1 MKKITI
7 YIFLLSSIFSFGQT
21 RKKDTIVSLKEVV
34 IEEKLRKE
42 RIQSEVKL
50 ACSVDEYLA
59 TSNNISFIKRGAYA
73 WEPMLNNMNTERST
87 ITIEGMH
94 VFGACTDKM
103 DPVTSY
109 VETNNLSKIDIHSG
123 QEGGMHGATIAGGI
137 DLRRKQIAFSEE
149 PKLGGNTQLG
159 FQENNNHRFALADIH
174 YSSSKF
180 VADGTAAYR
189 KAENYKDGRGNRVK
203 HSHFEKYNTSLGL
216 AYKTGDL
223 SAVKADAIFDVAKD
237 VGYPAL
243 PMDTWLARALISS
256 VSFKQLFEEKSL
268 KVWDSKFYFNAI
280 EHYMDDTTRP
290 ENLVHMDMPGWSTT
304 YGLTSKLLFKTDS
317 HTTDIQL
324 NGYSNYSLAEMT
336 MYPRDRSKVKG
347 FAFTWPGVTTN
358 YGGISVSNQWD
369 MSEREQ
375 LIFGGTIGVHHNHI
389 EYLDFIRVFNQN
401 TADSPEQRV
410 RFLPSLHSSYQI
422 KLTPITF
429 SLGMGYGH
437 RAPSVSEAYGYY
449 IYNSFDRYDYIGT
462 PNLKNEI
469 SYEINGGISFEKE
482 AFIME
487 LKCNYFY
494 IENYILGKILNVAFP
509 MNAASVGVKKY
520 EALEYAKIFNSS
532 LNFRYSFLE
541 DFQWKGSLNYAKG
554 IDFNNENLPFIRPLS
569 YQSSINYK
577 KERFGCTFSLN
588 GDFTQTAY
596 SPQYGE
602 DRTPAYIVY
611 NVSAN
616 YHFPI
621 GKINL
626 QAEAGIENIMN
637 TYYSTYADWG
647 NIPRMGRNIFTS
659 IGISF

>member
-1 MKKITI
+1 MKRYITYLFI
-7 YIFLLSSIFSFGQT
+7 LGIGSAYGQIS
-21 RKKDTIVSLKEVV
+21 KKDSIIRLKEVV
-34 IEEKLRKE
+34 VAEKFRKKQ
-42 RIQSEVKL
+42 IQSDVKL
-50 ACSVDEYLA
+50 SCSVDEYLA
-59 TSNNISFIKRGAYA
+59 TSDNISFIKRGAYA

-94 VFGACTDKM
+94 IFGACTDKM

-109 VETNNLSKIDIHSG
+109 VETNNLSKIDVHSG

-137 DLRRKQIAFSEE
+137 DLKRKRVAFSEE
-149 PKLGGNTQLG
+149 PNYGGSAQVG
-159 FQENNNHRFALADIH
+159 FQQNNAHRFGMADLY
-174 YSSSKF
+174 YSSEKF

-189 KAENYKDGRGNRVK
+189 KAESYKDGHGNKVK
-203 HSHFEKYNTSLGL
+203 HSQFEKYNTSLGL
-216 AYKTGDL
+216 AYKTSEL
-223 SAVKADAIFDVAKD
+223 SALKADAIFDVAKD

-256 VSFKQLFEEKSL
+256 LSFKQLFEEGML

-290 ENLVHMDMPGWSTT
+290 ENLVHMDMPGWTTT
-304 YGLTSKLLFKTDS
+304 YGLTSKILLKKDNYTA
-317 HTTDIQL
+317 DIQL

-336 MYPRDRSKVKG
+336 MYPKDRSKVNG

-358 YGGISVSNQWD
+358 YGGLSFSNQWELTD
-369 MSEREQ
+369 REQ
-375 LIFGGTIGVHHNHI
+375 FTLGGTLGVHHNHI

-401 TADSPEQRV
+401 TADSPENKV
-410 RFLPSLHSSYQI
+410 RFLPSLHATYQL
-422 KLTPITF
+422 KLAPFTLSMGT
-429 SLGMGYGH
+429 GYGH

-469 SYEINGGISFEKE
+469 SYELNGSLSYENQALIVE
-482 AFIME
+482 A
-487 LKCNYFY
+487 KVNHFY
-494 IENYILGKILNVAFP
+494 IENYILGKILRIAFP

-520 EALEYAKIFNSS
+520 EALEHAKIFNAS
-532 LNFRYSFLE
+532 LNLSYHFLE
-541 DFQWKGSLNYAKG
+541 HFQWKGSLNYAKG
-554 IDFNNENLPFIRPLS
+554 TDFEGENLPFIRPLS
-569 YQSSINYK
+569 YQSSLQYNQG
-577 KERFGCTFSLN
+577 RLGTTFSFN

-611 NVSAN
+611 NLSAN
-616 YHFPI
+616 YRFPI
-621 GKINL
+621 GKQTL
-626 QAEAGIENIMN
+626 RWEVGVENILDN
-637 TYYSTYADWG
+637 HYSTYADWG

-659 IGISF
+659 VGITF